1 MREAINAFVYQ
12 VIQSHSLAGV
22 AVGVVRDAQ
31 PYFAAGFGVKN
42 LESGEPVTENSL
54 FHLASISKLFVAT
67 AVMQLAEQGK
77 LTLND
82 SPEKHLPYLKIKNPF
97 GAELTIGHLLS
108 HTSGFPDATDY
119 HWDAPE
125 YDDEAL
131 ERYVRSLDVEL
142 MFAPGKGFAYSNI
155 TYEVLGD
162 LVAKVSGMSFEAY
175 VKANILDPLEM
186 KTSTHFRKNVPPAF
200 SVTPHVNDLTTRRS
214 EIYPYHRAHAPSS
227 TLHSSAAEMNLWAAA
242 NLSGEA
248 NVLLPAT
255 LANMWNPRAAVG
267 KPDRPDKRVGLGWFS
282 DSHRGL
288 RTVYHSGQDVG
299 FCTYFILIP
308 EQGIGVTVLCNTS
321 PAPVEEIAFGILD
334 ILLGYQPNVIK
345 LPVMTQLGAAYLA
358 GGVDAMQARYAE
370 LKSNSLQDYDFDMG
384 GFLKVS
390 GALLDEGRNTPA
402 MDILNFALELFPD
415 HAGGYELLA
424 RACFQSGDMAGAIR
438 SAQRSLEI
446 QPNNPFLRGQLGLL
460 EGAE

>member
-1 MREAINAFVYQ
+1 MKEAINAFVNQ
-12 VIQSHSLAGV
+12 VIQSHHLSGIAI
-22 AVGVVRDAQ
+22 GVVRDAQ
-31 PYFAAGFGVKN
+31 PYFAAGFGVRS

-77 LTLND
+77 LALTD
-82 SPEKHLPYLKIKNPF
+82 PPEKYLPYLKIKNPF

-119 HWDAPE
+119 HWDTPE
-125 YDDEAL
+125 YDDDTL

-142 MFAPGKGFAYSNI
+142 LFAPGEGFAYSNI
-155 TYEVLGD
+155 AYEVLGD
-162 LVAKVSGMSFEAY
+162 LVAKVSRMSFEDY

-186 KTSTHFRKNVPPAF
+186 KTSTHFRKNVPPVL
-200 SVTPHVNDLTTRRS
+200 SVTPHVSDLTTRVS
-214 EIYPYHRAHAPSS
+214 EVYPYHRAHGPSS
-227 TLHSSAAEMNLWAAA
+227 TLHSNAAEMNLWARA

-248 NVLLPAT
+248 NILLPAT
-255 LANMWNPRAAVG
+255 LADMWSPRAAVG
-267 KPDRPDKRVGLGWFS
+267 KPDRPDKRAGLGWFI
-282 DSHRGL
+282 DTHRGL

-299 FCTYFILIP
+299 FCTYFVLIP

-334 ILLGYQPNVIK
+334 ILLGYPPHVIK
-345 LPVMTQLGAAYLA
+345 PPVMIQLGAAYLEN
-358 GGVDAMQARYAE
+358 GLDGMRVHYAE
-370 LKSNSLQDYDFDMG
+370 LKSKSAQEYDFAMG

-390 GALLDEGRNTPA
+390 GALLDEGQNA
-402 MDILNFALELFPD
+402 QAIDILNFALELFPD

-424 RACFQSGDMAGAIR
+424 RAYFQSGDMEGAAR
-438 SAQRSLEI
+438 GAQRSLKIE
-446 QPNNPFLRGQLGLL
+446 PNNPFLRQQMKS
-460 EGAE
+460 